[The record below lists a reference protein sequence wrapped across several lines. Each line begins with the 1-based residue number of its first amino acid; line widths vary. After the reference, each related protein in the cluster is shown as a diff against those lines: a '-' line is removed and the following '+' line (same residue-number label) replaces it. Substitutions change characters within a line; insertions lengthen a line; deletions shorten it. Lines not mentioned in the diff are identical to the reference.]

1 MTFLNK
7 KISIGASDSARNARS
22 RQTSRSTP
30 STPYTPPSEN
40 PIVTIEVAE
49 IAEVANEPPANA
61 PSRCMFYRDE
71 IFDVE
76 IIVKVVSANYDG
88 TMKLELLAD
97 TKEQTL
103 GNRRNIQM
111 YDFGRDDSDR
121 GFITGITQLTF
132 SETDFTGTEPVKG
145 GVTVKRVYKKRF
157 KAVINV
163 AQTVKIK
170 AIEVD
175 EEGDPTGLSKETGD
189 IHIGYRLRQY
199 TTHNGNNTVNNYDD
213 KIIDQLIYWDDWRIS
228 PPLDPQNPQD
238 PRLPYTFMTDAR
250 PPGELV
256 KALAYKE
263 SRLAT
268 KQDPNDQNEQEN
280 LDLMRVPQ
288 SALNRMTTGH
298 ANVEEDVNASEL
310 GDPES
315 REEVKVKRNP
325 DGTTTTTTETIY
337 FGTYSGTAAA
347 AQLMNYAPVVNTE
360 ANSFRWGIRWLIAKR
375 TDHGKKSVSQE
386 DESTVEQVTG
396 AKRVHWLVHDGAV
409 KAYDKD
415 PDNPAYV
422 DDPNYVMHV
431 RRLYA
436 EGVDPNSGTSPTY
449 LWPIRTDGSARQ

>member
-1 MTFLNK
+1 MTFLKK
-7 KISIGASDSARNARS
+7 KITIGASNSARNARG

-30 STPYTPPSEN
+30 SNPYTPPSED

-49 IAEVANEPPANA
+49 VTNAPPANTPPA
-61 PSRCMFYRDE
+61 NTPPRCMFYRDE
-71 IFDVE
+71 IFEVE
-76 IIVKVVSANYDG
+76 IIVKIVSANYDG

-111 YDFGRDDSDR
+111 YDFGRDDPDR

-132 SETDFTGTEPVKG
+132 SEADFKGTEPVEDG
-145 GVTVKRVYKKRF
+145 TTHKRVYKKRF

-175 EEGDPTGLSKETGD
+175 TDGNPTGLSKETGD

-199 TTHNGNNTVNNYDD
+199 TTHNGNDTVNNYDD
-213 KIIDQLIYWDDWRIS
+213 KIIDQLNYWDDWNI
-228 PPLDPQNPQD
+228 PGEPAM
-238 PRLPYTFMTDAR
+238 PYTFMTDAR

-268 KQDPNDQNEQEN
+268 KQNPNDQDN

-315 REEVKVKRNP
+315 RVE
-325 DGTTTTTTETIY
+325 GTKTIY
-337 FGTYSGTAAA
+337 FGTYSGARAA

-360 ANSFRWGIRWLIAKR
+360 DHSFRWGIRWLIAKR
-375 TDHGKKSVSQE
+375 TDHGKKSVRQK
-386 DESTVEQVTG
+386 DGTTVEQVTG
-396 AKRVHWLVHDGAV
+396 AKRINWLVHDGAV
-409 KAYDKD
+409 KAYPKD
-415 PDNPAYV
+415 PDNSAYV

-436 EGVDPNSGTSPTY
+436 EGRNPRAGEQDQPAY
-449 LWPIRTDGSARQ
+449 LWPIRSDGSARQ

>member
-1 MTFLNK
+1 
-7 KISIGASDSARNARS
+7 
-22 RQTSRSTP
+22 
-30 STPYTPPSEN
+30 
-40 PIVTIEVAE
+40 
-49 IAEVANEPPANA
+49 
-61 PSRCMFYRDE
+61 MFYRDE

-111 YDFGRDDSDR
+111 YDFGRDDPDH

-199 TTHNGNNTVNNYDD
+199 TTHNGNADVNNYDD

-256 KALAYKE
+256 KAIAYKE

-268 KQDPNDQNEQEN
+268 KQDPNDPNEQKN

-310 GDPES
+310 LLNTPD
-315 REEVKVKRNP
+315 REAELDDDNCIV
-325 DGTTTTTTETIY
+325 Y
-337 FGTYSGTAAA
+337 LGTYSGTAAA
-347 AQLMNYAPVVNTE
+347 AQLMNYAPVVDTE

-436 EGVDPNSGTSPTY
+436 EGVDPNSGSSPTY
-449 LWPIRTDGSARQ
+449 LWPIKSDGSARQ